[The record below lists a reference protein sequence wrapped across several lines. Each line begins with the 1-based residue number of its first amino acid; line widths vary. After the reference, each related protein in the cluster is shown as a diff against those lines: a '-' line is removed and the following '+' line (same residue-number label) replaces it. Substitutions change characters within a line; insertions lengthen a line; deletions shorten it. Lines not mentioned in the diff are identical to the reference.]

1 MENKRYIDKVIE
13 HLVRGTM
20 IDYDYDKIHYPFPTF
35 YYNLPYYSEPYFP
48 HHISSIS
55 SPLPHFLSSFTEYC
69 KNTFGLTDD
78 EIDYVW
84 DEFKTIIEDKLNNGR

>member
-1 MENKRYIDKVIE
+1 MENKKYIDKVIE

-20 IDYDYDKIHYPFPTF
+20 IDYDYDKIHYPFPTS
-35 YYNLPYYSEPYFP
+35 LPFHYSTIPPNFP

-84 DEFKTIIEDKLNNGR
+84 DGFKTIIEDKLNNGR